1 MIVVGVIRG
10 KVVIE
15 IVEVSDDDGCTKEAD
30 VELLRTCWIR
40 GTTGVWDRQYVATS
54 EVRVGEETVA
64 VKSILRF
71 LAR

>member
-1 MIVVGVIRG
+1 M
-10 KVVIE
+10 
-15 IVEVSDDDGCTKEAD
+15 
-30 VELLRTCWIR
+30 
-40 GTTGVWDRQYVATS
+40 WDRQYVATS